1 MRMPNKRTRTHIIHF
16 DFDLV
21 CFAFRLRFCSH
32 TSTFADPF
40 SFRRNRHAHMQMDKR
55 TKNNNEC
62 ANRMRAAAT
71 ARKMSAENR
80 FANKFKFG
88 IPDCLNVCLK
98 QWFVERVRVNACM
111 REWILRSVFF
121 ECGLKIPNAT
131 QFNAYIFIDECLS
144 LWVPAP
150 VGFDVKSMKSI

>member
-1 MRMPNKRTRTHIIHF
+1 MKETQTDNLDLVKESQHLRIIFICIGSFINMSSKMRMPNKRTRTHIIHF

-98 QWFVERVRVNACM
+98 Q
-111 REWILRSVFF
+111 
-121 ECGLKIPNAT
+121 
-131 QFNAYIFIDECLS
+131 
-144 LWVPAP
+144 
-150 VGFDVKSMKSI
+150 